1 MSGSDFRIN
10 FRTIFAFILH
20 FHALICTIV
29 CAFISLLVCLSSH
42 FIPLICAS
50 SFAVL
55 SRICAFVCAYF
66 CLFPHLVSHLF
77 RLSSRFC
84 TFLCAYFRLFARLV
98 SLLFAHLFHLF
109 ALIFTC
115 SRAQFY
121 FNFSFLHYDVLCLH
135 LHFTLTYDSPLH
147 IHFLTYTSLLET
159 FICYIV
165 VFRSTGRLSDCRNL
179 PTPQF
184 GYPLLPL
191 RFHPDHLHI

>member
-42 FIPLICAS
+42 FISL
-50 SFAVL
+50 
-55 SRICAFVCAYF
+55 ICAFVCAYF

-84 TFLCAYFRLFARLV
+84 AFLCAYFRLFARLV

-115 SRAQFY
+115 SRA
-121 FNFSFLHYDVLCLH
+121 
-135 LHFTLTYDSPLH
+135 
-147 IHFLTYTSLLET
+147 
-159 FICYIV
+159 
-165 VFRSTGRLSDCRNL
+165 
-179 PTPQF
+179 
-184 GYPLLPL
+184 
-191 RFHPDHLHI
+191 